1 MTANAYVRKPQKNV
15 DRLNG
20 RLPRAAG
27 ATSLE
32 QQSLKMLTS
41 EDQVINIIN

>member
-1 MTANAYVRKPQKNV
+1 
-15 DRLNG
+15 LNG

-32 QQSLKMLTS
+32 QQSLKVSMS
-41 EDQVINIIN
+41 KDQVINIIDWADSPVNLTTF